1 MKHSD
6 LEMKGQL
13 HLSFFV
19 MCLFCLGHR
28 VKSAKSTQ
36 VVAPGRD
43 KSFSLRDSAYVAKII
58 FLFGVFLMA
67 VYVVQIG
74 GITDVLSKA
83 SEVRSGE
90 FVTESKYIGYR
101 HLMQFSSDAFVL
113 FVAVCLG
120 KRIGK
125 TKITTGDKVFLFC
138 ASLFFVYYALS
149 TGGRRPLIYPILLCF
164 LIYASLGGRL
174 KKTAVAAFALVFI
187 IAGLGSFLAGNSQWE
202 CVRCV

>member
-1 MKHSD
+1 M
-6 LEMKGQL
+6 
-13 HLSFFV
+13 
-19 MCLFCLGHR
+19 
-28 VKSAKSTQ
+28 KSAKSTQ

-120 KRIGK
+120 KKIGK
-125 TKITTGDKVFLFC
+125 TKITTGDKGVFVLC
-138 ASLFFVYYALS
+138 LVLC
-149 TGGRRPLIYPILLCF
+149 LLCF
-164 LIYASLGGRL
+164 IYRRQT
-174 KKTAVAAFALVFI
+174 TAHLPHSIVFPH
-187 IAGLGSFLAGNSQWE
+187 L
-202 CVRCV
+202 CV